1 MGGGGLL
8 QRVRSRYD
16 LMHVNHKTVYDMR
29 SGQQLRSNAIS
40 SRGMTLRNL
49 AKQRVVTIS
58 EFDHL
63 RLQELLLVAKQFA
76 SPQPDFIHDLESELR
91 RASIVPPEQ
100 IPPYVVTMNT
110 QVRLIDADTGEARV
124 YTLVFPSD
132 ADLEN
137 GKLSI
142 LSELGVAILGYRVG
156 DTIEWEFTE
165 GRKRIRIGMICF
177 QPEATRQY
185 EL

>member
-1 MGGGGLL
+1 M
-8 QRVRSRYD
+8 
-16 LMHVNHKTVYDMR
+16 KT
-29 SGQQLRSNAIS
+29 
-40 SRGMTLRNL
+40 L
-49 AKQRVVTIS
+49 AKHRTVTIS
-58 EFDHL
+58 KFDHL

-76 SPQPDFIHDLESELR
+76 SPHPAFIRDLEGEIR

-110 QVRLIDADTGEARV
+110 QVRLIDTDTGKERS

-142 LSELGVAILGYRVG
+142 LSELGVAILGCSVG
-156 DTIEWEFTE
+156 DTIEWEFPE
-165 GRKRIRIGMICF
+165 GRKRIRIDMIGF
-177 QPEATRQY
+177 QPEATEQY
-185 EL
+185 DL